1 MTEPTT
7 QDLNLL
13 DAADLTAWLREALH
27 GRLDT
32 PPLTHDE
39 PAHQRVL
46 RTERRLE
53 RAARAALRSASEAL
67 THELPGAAAPD
78 LDYVESLLHL
88 INAFRRP
95 LAPTLMQMARN
106 WPAWLRGNEELQR
119 VLLATIVDLPDAD
132 TQTFWHEI
140 VRVYGATFSATAFA
154 GLLLHAPEAAIQ
166 VLPTW
171 PVTPLASRVIA
182 VVLGQKLGAMNPA
195 QRRGLV
201 ACVRGVLEQCDPTL
215 RGALERTLT
224 RYVEPAPAAAPA
236 ISYRA
241 GLQRRFP
248 ECSRLLG
255 TQRPARL
262 VAIAA

>member
-13 DAADLTAWLREALH
+13 DAAELTAWLREALH

-53 RAARAALRSASEAL
+53 REARAALRGASEAL
-67 THELPGAAAPD
+67 AHELPGAVAPD

-95 LAPTLMQMARN
+95 LAPMLMQMARD

-119 VLLATIVDLPDAD
+119 VLLATIVDLPEAD

-154 GLLLHAPEAAIQ
+154 GLLLHTPEAAIQ
-166 VLPTW
+166 ALPAW
-171 PVTPLASRVIA
+171 PVSPLASRVIA

-224 RYVEPAPAAAPA
+224 RYVEPAPAAPA
-236 ISYRA
+236 TNYRA

-248 ECSRLLG
+248 KSGQLLG
-255 TQRPARL
+255 TPRPARL